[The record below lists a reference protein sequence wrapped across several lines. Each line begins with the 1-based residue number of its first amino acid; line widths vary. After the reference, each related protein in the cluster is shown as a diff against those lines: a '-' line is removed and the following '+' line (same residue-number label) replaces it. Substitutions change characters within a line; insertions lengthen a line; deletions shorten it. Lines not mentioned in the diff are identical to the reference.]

1 MKIIDAKQ
9 NSEAWLRARLGKV
22 TASEADAL
30 ISPEG
35 KVRTGAGPH
44 SYLCRKVAEKVLG
57 YSLDTFQGSWATD
70 QGNIIETMGL
80 PWYSFAFDT
89 PLTRVGFCETDDG
102 RAGCSPDSLIG
113 EDGGLELKSPQ
124 PPAHVEYLLA
134 GVVPKDYRIQVQF
147 SLWVTG
153 RKWWKFVSYSSQF
166 ESLVVHVEPDP
177 LLQEAIGEAM
187 AKFAPVFDAALERV
201 SKGVIRG
208 TDSMAEFKDRSA

>member
-44 SYLCRKVAEKVLG
+44 SYLCHKVAEKVLG
-57 YSLDTFQGSWATD
+57 YSVDTFQGSRATD

-147 SLWVTG
+147 SLWVTR

-177 LLQEAIGEAM
+177 LLQEAISESL
-187 AKFAPVFDAALERV
+187 AKFAPLFDAAVARV
-201 SKGVIRG
+201 SKGVIKG
-208 TDSMAEFKDRSA
+208 SDSMSEFKDRSA